1 MSDWLTLANH
11 HPGFR
16 FSLQWAP
23 TDKDL
28 SFLGS
33 CPFAKG
39 CLMEHS
45 SSGRSPEIGKVSS
58 RQSPPPLALCVRNR
72 GTLQ

>member
-1 MSDWLTLANH
+1 MKITDLLTLANH

-16 FSLQWAP
+16 CDLQWAP

-33 CPFAKG
+33 YPFAKG
-39 CLMEHS
+39 PLMNIPPSATPEMGKAS
-45 SSGRSPEIGKVSS
+45 PRRSHLLWPCVW
-58 RQSPPPLALCVRNR
+58 PLE
-72 GTLQ
+72 